1 MGTFHTNHFAS
12 IPTFFTS
19 FFSFLNFDY
28 IGHLS
33 FQSQSPGDYIVG
45 TYFRSRYH
53 PMAGQYQTYSLKIRF
68 GVFGFSIFGIKVPSE
83 VLRRFGAQCAIGDLS
98 FFDSSFMLEGDSGVQ
113 ICTFDGKVNKRSN
126 FGLLTY

>member
-1 MGTFHTNHFAS
+1 MLKKKKKSADPPYLDKIGPRQARLEHRTPPKWKKSTKIVMGTFHTNHFAS

-45 TYFRSRYH
+45 TYFWSRYQ
-53 PMAGQYQTYSLKIRF
+53 PMAG
-68 GVFGFSIFGIKVPSE
+68 
-83 VLRRFGAQCAIGDLS
+83 
-98 FFDSSFMLEGDSGVQ
+98 
-113 ICTFDGKVNKRSN
+113 
-126 FGLLTY
+126 